1 MNRRQFI
8 EYSGIGAAAL
18 LAPSWSRAAGATAP
32 LPASDK
38 KKLADVALN
47 AATKRGATYVDVRIG
62 RYLQQFVITRED
74 RVQNLVNTESYG
86 AGVRVIAD
94 GCWGFM
100 ATDQLT
106 PDSIARAATEAVAI
120 AKANA
125 KLQIDPVVLAPQ
137 KGVGEVSWRT
147 PIVKNAFDVPITE
160 KIALLMEVN
169 QAALKNG
176 ANFVNSQLFQANQQ
190 KYFASTDGSYI
201 DQDIHRI

>member
-18 LAPSWSRAAGATAP
+18 FAPTMGRVVAAQTNLAPIAA
-32 LPASDK
+32 SEK

-62 RYLQQFVITRED
+62 RYFQQFVITRET
-74 RVQNLVNTESYG
+74 RVQNLVNTESFG

-106 PDSIARAATEAVAI
+106 PDAIAKAAVEAVAI

-125 KLQIDPVVLAPQ
+125 KLQTEPVVLAPQ
-137 KGVGEVSWRT
+137 QGLGEVRWKT
-147 PIVKNAFDVPITE
+147 PLTRN
-160 KIALLMEVN
+160 
-169 QAALKNG
+169 
-176 ANFVNSQLFQANQQ
+176 
-190 KYFASTDGSYI
+190 
-201 DQDIHRI
+201 